1 MFPIR
6 TRILFTCNSLSER
19 ISFQEWST
27 VTEDLIYR
35 KRFQTCMTQFILL
48 QTLPKSFIQFENRK
62 TEVEQSRK
70 QMHPK
75 LEIGTTL
82 AM

>member
-1 MFPIR
+1 
-6 TRILFTCNSLSER
+6 
-19 ISFQEWST
+19 
-27 VTEDLIYR
+27 
-35 KRFQTCMTQFILL
+35 MTQFILL